1 MRWTRITVRIW
12 GDSECLNHF
21 NKLIHRLYN
30 IVLSFLT
37 LPVNILSICYLELL
51 QGLYNTKLGTVST
64 LSFVSQSLDRCAAI
78 MLFNGTDI
86 YTVYIQRLAC
96 NSMFAY
102 ARVPRQ
108 TYDMVLRTPH
118 YLLAMTLH
126 WSDAVDASPSNRKGN
141 WKSMRDD
148 DSDEAAYS
156 PRLTNHKAYVTA
168 IWRDKNRVLT
178 LDLISLRGHHLVDD
192 ILPYCRTPANPELIN
207 HTQVS

>member
-1 MRWTRITVRIW
+1 
-12 GDSECLNHF
+12 
-21 NKLIHRLYN
+21 
-30 IVLSFLT
+30 
-37 LPVNILSICYLELL
+37 
-51 QGLYNTKLGTVST
+51 VST